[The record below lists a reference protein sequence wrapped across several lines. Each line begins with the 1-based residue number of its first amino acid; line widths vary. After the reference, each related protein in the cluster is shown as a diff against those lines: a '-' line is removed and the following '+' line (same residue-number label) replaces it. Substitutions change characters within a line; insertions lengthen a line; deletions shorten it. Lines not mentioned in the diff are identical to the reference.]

1 MRELKGWPPGLGA
14 AQDGA
19 VRIPAGC
26 TVTAS
31 PRPGLLGRGCAC
43 GTQLKTTA
51 LTAVARFPA
60 SAKVMG
66 ADARFGLGRSL
77 WD

>member
-1 MRELKGWPPGLGA
+1 MRELRGWPPGLGA
-14 AQDGA
+14 ARDGT
-19 VRIPAGC
+19 VRIPAGR
-26 TVTAS
+26 TVTVR
-31 PRPGLLGRGCAC
+31 PRPGLPGRGCAC
-43 GTQLKTTA
+43 GTQLKITA
-51 LTAVARFPA
+51 LVTVARFPA

>member
-14 AQDGA
+14 AQDGT
-19 VRIPAGC
+19 VSIPAGR
-26 TVTAS
+26 TVTVR
-31 PRPGLLGRGCAC
+31 PRPGLLAPSCPC
-43 GTQLKTTA
+43 GTQLKITA
-51 LTAVARFPA
+51 PMAVARFPA

-66 ADARFGLGRSL
+66 TDARCDLWRSL